1 MSLTEES
8 LKLFKTIFDQT
19 PISTQVFT
27 PDGKTVMVNK
37 AWENLWNAK
46 FEQLTNYNILKD
58 HQLVASGSMPYIKRG
73 FNGEHVNIPAIYYD
87 PTKTV
92 PIEGLTPRW
101 LSARMYPIKNNKG
114 KITHLVLQHEDI
126 TDRKHAEEDKQRF
139 VSLIENSTDFIGI
152 ADKNQKAIYVNK
164 AGQNLVGLK
173 NEKSVRKTMVM
184 DYFSTTERKRVESDI
199 LPVLLEKGYWN
210 GEVKFIHFKTKKEI
224 PVLWNVFLIRD
235 EATGEIQNYACVSRD
250 ISDLKKYEEGLRNSE
265 ERLRIAVNAGK
276 IGVWDWNIQQ
286 NALTWTENVYKIHD
300 VSKNK
305 FKPTV
310 PKFMKLIHP
319 EDVSKVTKAIEKTI
333 KKGDPFQIDF
343 RIVARDGSTRWV
355 TTSAA
360 LLYDSAKNPVRLLGA
375 TSDITQQ
382 KLLEQEKS
390 DFLSMAAH
398 ELKTPITSMKMFVEL
413 LHRQLSDTDL
423 ERPKYFAKRIK
434 DQTDRLT
441 ELTNDLLDVSR
452 IETGKIMLHKDK
464 FNYSDMV
471 LDTIE
476 GLQAT
481 SKQKLQYIGEKNIK
495 IYADKFRIYQVLV
508 NLITNATK
516 YSAIDQTVKI
526 KIEKKSSNII
536 TYVKDYGIGI
546 SKNKHERI
554 FDRLYQV
561 TDPKEKTFPGLGLGL
576 YISKEIIERHN
587 GKIWLKSEKGK
598 GSTFYFSL
606 PIGKK

>member
-8 LKLFKTIFDQT
+8 IKLFKTIFDQT

-27 PDGKTVMVNK
+27 PDGNTIMVNK
-37 AWENLWNAK
+37 AWENLWNIK
-46 FEQLTNYNILKD
+46 FSQLATYNILND
-58 HQLVASGSMPYIKRG
+58 QQLVATGTMPYIKRG
-73 FNGEHVNIPAIYYD
+73 FKGEYVNIPAIYYD

-126 TDRKHAEEDKQRF
+126 TERKYAEEDKQKF

-152 ADKNQKAIYVNK
+152 ADKNQVAIYINK
-164 AGQNLVGLK
+164 AGQDMVGLK
-173 NEKSVRKTMVM
+173 NDKEVKKTKVM
-184 DYFSTTERKRVESDI
+184 DYFSAIDRKRVEYEIIPI
-199 LPVLLEKGYWN
+199 LLKKGFWN

-235 EATGEIQNYACVSRD
+235 QVTGEIQNYACVSRD
-250 ISDLKKYEEGLRNSE
+250 ISELKNYEEGLRNSE
-265 ERLRIAVNAGK
+265 ERLRIAVDAGK
-276 IGVWDWNIQQ
+276 IGVWDWNIKQ

-300 VSKNK
+300 VSKDK
-305 FKPTV
+305 FKLTIPN
-310 PKFMKLIHP
+310 FMKLIHK
-319 EDVSKVTKAIEKTI
+319 DDKLKVTKAIENTI
-333 KKGDPFQIDF
+333 KKGEPFQLDF
-343 RIVARDGSTRWV
+343 RILAQDGSVRWV

-360 LLYDSAKNPVRLLGA
+360 LLTDSAKKPVRLLGA

-398 ELKTPITSMKMFVEL
+398 ELKTPITSMKIFVEL
-413 LHRQLSDTDL
+413 MHRQLSNSDL
-423 ERPKYFAKRIK
+423 EKPKYFAERIK

-452 IETGKIMLHKDK
+452 IETGKIKLHKDK

-471 LDTIE
+471 SDTIE

-481 SKQKLQYIGEKNIK
+481 TKLKLQYIGEKNIK
-495 IYADKFRIYQVLV
+495 IYADKYRIYQVLV
-508 NLITNATK
+508 NLITNAIK
-516 YSAIDQTVKI
+516 YSSSSNKVKI
-526 KIEKKSSNII
+526 KIEMKGNNII
-536 TYVKDYGIGI
+536 TYVKDTGIGI
-546 SKNKHERI
+546 AKEKHEKI

-576 YISKEIIERHN
+576 YISKEIIELHN
-587 GKIWLKSEKGK
+587 GKIWLKSVKGK

-606 PIGKK
+606 PVRKK